1 MSEIDKGL
9 LSWRHGNWA
18 NWLIGLRENW
28 YVLLFV
34 VVDWGF
40 FVQFSLQVFLVPA
53 LEYALFQTIDHF
65 FVYLRHFFTLFGLL
79 LHFYPHFPQPG
90 LDFLNFLYLLSQ
102 RQMSQFYLVLS
113 FPILNLS
120 LINQILIFFMFDFE
134 LSFKLHQFRW
144 EGLVYG
150 KSCS

>member
-1 MSEIDKGL
+1 ML
-9 LSWRHGNWA
+9 L
-18 NWLIGLRENW
+18 
-28 YVLLFV
+28 V
-34 VVDWGF
+34 VAGWGF

-65 FVYLRHFFTLFGLL
+65 FIYLRCFFTLFGLL
-79 LHFYPHFPQPG
+79 LHFHPYLPQPA

-102 RQMSQFYLVLS
+102 HQMPQFYLVLS

-120 LINQILIFFMFDFE
+120 LINQILIFLMLDFE

-144 EGLVYG
+144 ERLVYG
-150 KSCS
+150 KSCRQLGTGLM